1 MRLFADRAFRAGLV
15 AVSAVVVSACGA
27 SSPATNSSG
36 LTTPQATLRPMYPP
50 VFGSDARTFRKG
62 GGYRKL
68 GAPYQIGGHWY
79 YPAENPGY
87 DETGTA
93 SWYGTKVHGKPTA
106 NNEIFDANALTAA
119 HPTLPLPS
127 YLEVTNLANGRKLV
141 VRLNDRGPFLK
152 NRIVDLSYGAAKLL
166 GYVQQGTTQTRVR
179 YLGPAPLNGDDTRE
193 RRSAD
198 KLRAR
203 LAQR

>member
-1 MRLFADRAFRAGLV
+1 MFRPCVARGSRCLVGSSRVGVQRVRAT
-15 AVSAVVVSACGA
+15 
-27 SSPATNSSG
+27 ATNSSG

-50 VFGSDARTFRKG
+50 AFGSDARTFRKG

-79 YPAENPGY
+79 YPAENPSY
-87 DETGTA
+87 DETGIA
-93 SWYGTKVHGKPTA
+93 SWYGTKVHGRPTA
-106 NNEIFDANALTAA
+106 NNEVFDANALTAA

-152 NRIVDLSYGAAKLL
+152 NRIVDISYGAAKLL
-166 GYVQQGTTQTRVR
+166 GYVHRGTTQMRVR

-198 KLRAR
+198 KLSAR
-203 LAQR
+203 LVGR